1 MQERKKLGY
10 FDSCTYT
17 PEELILAANLI
28 PVRLFGSQ
36 TEVSTLVDT
45 YIQSHFCPFARSCLD
60 LALKGHYA
68 NFEGF
73 VISHGCDTTNQF
85 YDLWKKHVNPGY
97 LYYLH
102 VPLNTEGE
110 TAKRFFV
117 NELAYFKS
125 SLEELVG
132 KEITQD
138 DLRRGIELCNETR
151 EWLRK
156 ISELRRKDP
165 PLVTGAEMHELVR
178 MSQTTAKEEINEVLR
193 QKYNEL
199 SHRDPTGN
207 QKPRILLSG
216 SIIDDSTLIQFFED
230 LGVSVV
236 ADDLCVGTRYF
247 WTSIDLTQDP
257 LHDIA
262 TRYLAK
268 PILSAKVP
276 REKRLEYIRTLINR
290 FQVDGVILHQLKF
303 CDSYHIDNVTVNEA
317 LKEADIP
324 VLVLETS
331 YTISG
336 LGQLRT
342 RVEAF
347 IELLQKTEP

>member
-1 MQERKKLGY
+1 MKEGIKLGY
-10 FDSCTYT
+10 FDSCNYT
-17 PEELILAANLI
+17 PEELIVAANLI

-36 TEVSTLVDT
+36 TETPTLVDT
-45 YIQSHFCPFARSCLD
+45 HVQSHFCPFARSCLD
-60 LALKGHYA
+60 LALKGHYT
-68 NFEGF
+68 NFAGF
-73 VISHGCDTTNQF
+73 VVSHGCDVTNQF
-85 YDLWKKHVNPGY
+85 YDLWKKQVNPGY

-117 NELAYFKS
+117 KELAHFKS

-156 ISELRRKDP
+156 ISELRKKNP
-165 PLVTGAEMHELVR
+165 PLVTGAELHEFVR
-178 MSQTTAKEEINEVLR
+178 MSQTTAKEEINEVLKL
-193 QKYNEL
+193 KYNEL
-199 SHRDPTGN
+199 SNRIATGN
-207 QKPRILLSG
+207 RKPRILLSG
-216 SIIDDSTLIQFFED
+216 SMIDDSALIQFFED

-236 ADDLCVGTRYF
+236 ADDLCVGSRYF

-276 REKRLEYIRTLINR
+276 RAKRLEYIRTLINR
-290 FQVDGVILHQLKF
+290 YQVDGVMLHQLKF
-303 CDSYHIDNVTVNEA
+303 CDSYHIDNVTVHEA
-317 LKEADIP
+317 LKEAEIP

-331 YTISG
+331 YTMSG
-336 LGQLRT
+336 MGQLRT

>member
-10 FDSCTYT
+10 FDSCNYT
-17 PEELILAANLI
+17 PEELIVAANLI
-28 PVRLFGSQ
+28 PVRLFGSR
-36 TEVSTLVDT
+36 TETPTLVDT
-45 YIQSHFCPFARSCLD
+45 YVQSHFCPFARSCLD
-60 LALKGHYA
+60 LALKGYYA
-68 NFEGF
+68 NFTGF
-73 VISHGCDTTNQF
+73 VISHGCDVTNQF
-85 YDLWKKHVNPGY
+85 YDIWKKHVNPKF
-97 LYYLH
+97 LYYFH
-102 VPLNTEGE
+102 IPLITEGE

-117 NELAYFKS
+117 KELAHFKS
-125 SLEELVG
+125 SLEEFVG
-132 KEITQD
+132 NEITQD

-165 PLVTGAEMHELVR
+165 PLITGAELHGLVR
-178 MSQTTAKEEINEVLR
+178 MSQITVKEEVNKVLR

-199 SHRDPTGN
+199 SNCTPMGN
-207 QKPRILLSG
+207 RNPRILLSG
-216 SIIDDSTLIQFFED
+216 SIIDDSTLIQFFEG

-247 WTSIDLTQDP
+247 WTSTELTQNP

-262 TRYLAK
+262 TRYLTK

-276 REKRLEYIRTLINR
+276 RAKRLKYIRTLINR
-290 FQVDGVILHQLKF
+290 YQIDGVMLHQLKF
-303 CDSYHIDNVTVNEA
+303 CDSYHIDNVTIHEV
-317 LKEADIP
+317 LKEAEIP

-331 YTISG
+331 YTMSG
-336 LGQLRT
+336 MGQLRT

-347 IELLQKTEP
+347 IELLQKIEH

>member
-10 FDSCTYT
+10 FDSCNYT
-17 PEELILAANLI
+17 PEELIVAANLI
-28 PVRLFGSQ
+28 PVRLFGSR
-36 TEVSTLVDT
+36 TETHTLVDT

-60 LALKGHYA
+60 LALKGYYA
-68 NFEGF
+68 NFTGF
-73 VISHGCDTTNQF
+73 VISHGCDVTNQF
-85 YDLWKKHVNPGY
+85 YDIWKKHVNPKY
-97 LYYLH
+97 LYYFH
-102 VPLNTEGE
+102 IPLNTEGE

-117 NELAYFKS
+117 KELAHFKS

-132 KEITQD
+132 NEITHD

-165 PLVTGAEMHELVR
+165 PLVTGAELHELVR
-178 MSQTTAKEEINEVLR
+178 MSQITAKEEINEVLK

-199 SHRDPTGN
+199 SNRIPMGN
-207 QKPRILLSG
+207 RKPRILLSG

-230 LGVSVV
+230 LGVNVV

-247 WTSIDLTQDP
+247 WTSTDLTRDP

-262 TRYLAK
+262 TRYLTK

-276 REKRLEYIRTLINR
+276 RVKRLEYIRTLIKR
-290 FQVDGVILHQLKF
+290 YQVDGVMLHQLKF
-303 CDSYHIDNVTVNEA
+303 CDSYHIDNVTVHEA
-317 LKEADIP
+317 LKEAEIP
-324 VLVLETS
+324 VLVIETS
-331 YTISG
+331 YTMSG
-336 LGQLRT
+336 MGQLRT

-347 IELLQKTEP
+347 IELLR

>member
-10 FDSCTYT
+10 IDSCNYT
-17 PEELILAANLI
+17 PEELIVAANLI
-28 PVRLFGSQ
+28 PVRLFGSR
-36 TEVSTLVDT
+36 TETPTLVDT
-45 YIQSHFCPFARSCLD
+45 YVQSHFCPFARSCLD
-60 LALKGHYA
+60 LALKGQYT
-68 NFEGF
+68 NFMGF

-85 YDLWKKHVNPGY
+85 YDIWKKYVNLGY

-110 TAKRFFV
+110 TAKKFFV
-117 NELAYFKS
+117 KELAHFKS
-125 SLEELVG
+125 SLEELIG

-138 DLRRGIELCNETR
+138 DLRKSIELCNKTR

-156 ISELRRKDP
+156 ISELRKKNP
-165 PLVTGAEMHELVR
+165 PLVTGAELHELVR
-178 MSQTTAKEEINEVLR
+178 LSQSTAKEEINEVLR
-193 QKYNEL
+193 QKFNEL
-199 SHRDPTGN
+199 SNRTPTGN
-207 QKPRILLSG
+207 LNPRILLSG
-216 SIIDDSTLIQFFED
+216 SIIDDSALIQFFEG
-230 LGVSVV
+230 LGVRVV

-247 WTSIDLTQDP
+247 WTSIDLTRDP
-257 LHDIA
+257 LYDIA

-276 REKRLEYIRTLINR
+276 RAKRLEYINTLINR
-290 FQVDGVILHQLKF
+290 YQVEGVILHQLKF
-303 CDSYHIDNVTVNEA
+303 CDSYHIDNVTVHEA
-317 LKEADIP
+317 LKEAEIP

-331 YTISG
+331 YTMSG
-336 LGQLRT
+336 MGQLRT